1 MIRRLVVLALLIGG
15 AVLLEPLRAPTEG
28 VISPRSLFLFG
39 ILLLTADTFGALA
52 HDSGLPRLVGYL
64 LAGVALGP
72 SVTGIVPAGV
82 LEDLGMMKRLAVGL
96 IGLLAGAELRVS
108 DLRLRR
114 RAVLWILAAQG
125 AAVLTAVWATALLAR
140 SWIPFLAGLETAPLI
155 FVSLLFAATL
165 TVNSPMVTLA
175 LLTETQARGPLAKTT
190 LGVVLVA
197 DVAVVLLFTV
207 AFSLAQSSLGG
218 TTTGAPGILLHL
230 LREVFGSILAGVLL
244 GGVLSLY
251 LRFVKRELAVFA
263 VVVVFATAAAAQAL
277 GFELLLSLLVAGF
290 LVENVAPV
298 RAEPLVETL
307 HQMAVP
313 VFVIFFAMAGA
324 ELHLEAFAALW
335 PLVLGVALVGL
346 AAIRVG
352 ARAGAR
358 RGGAEPVVVDQV
370 WTGLVS
376 QAGVALGLA
385 TIVADRL
392 PGLGVA
398 MQVLIVGIIAFN
410 ESVGPDAVPPRPG
423 SGGGDRRTL
432 TKALRRHHPTVKIAV
447 PRTGHVRSGVPCRRT
462 GEQMD
467 GRNRKQR
474 VLRSGRGGWAA
485 KTRDLRTS

>member
-1 MIRRLVVLALLIGG
+1 VIRRLVVLALLVGG

-64 LAGVALGP
+64 LAGLALGP

-96 IGLLAGAELRVS
+96 IGLLAGAEFRIS
-108 DLRLRR
+108 DLRLRH
-114 RAVLWILAAQG
+114 RAILWILALQG
-125 AAVLTAVWATALLAR
+125 AAVLLTVWGVALVAR
-140 SWIPFLAGLETAPLI
+140 SWIPFLAGLDAMPLV

-175 LLTETQARGPLAKTT
+175 LLTETQASGPLAKTT

-197 DVAVVLLFTV
+197 DVAVILVFTA

-218 TTTGAPGILLHL
+218 TTAGAPEILVHL
-230 LREVFGSILAGVLL
+230 LREVLGSILAGVLV

-251 LRFVKRELAVFA
+251 LRFVKRELVVFA
-263 VVVVFATAAAAQAL
+263 VVLVFATAAAGQAL

-290 LVENVAPV
+290 LLENVAPV
-298 RAEPLVETL
+298 RAEPLVATL

-324 ELHLEAFAALW
+324 ELHLGAFAALW
-335 PLVLGVALVGL
+335 PLILAVAIVRG
-346 AAIRVG
+346 AAIVVGSRTG
-352 ARAGAR
+352 ARL
-358 RGGAEPVVVDQV
+358 GGAEPVVVRHV

-385 TIVADRL
+385 TVVADRL

-398 MQVLIVGIIAFN
+398 MQVLIVGVIAVN
-410 ESVGPDAVPPRPG
+410 ESVGPVLF
-423 SGGGDRRTL
+423 RRGL
-432 TKALRRHHPTVKIAV
+432 DQA
-447 PRTGHVRSGVPCRRT
+447 
-462 GEQMD
+462 GEI
-467 GRNRKQR
+467 
-474 VLRSGRGGWAA
+474 V
-485 KTRDLRTS
+485 TR